1 MQSLHLMCCILA
13 TIISVRPTLLVKE
26 IAKVLNVHH
35 HNVVNTME
43 KHKVLSNCSTI
54 YWQFH
59 FGKKMMNVYLMQNL
73 QPFPS
78 GHQNMGES

>member
-43 KHKVLSNCSTI
+43 KHKMLNNCSII
-54 YWQFH
+54 YGHFQ
-59 FGKKMMNVYLMQNL
+59 FGKKNDECISNAKLATI
-73 QPFPS
+73 S
-78 GHQNMGES
+78 